1 MKNLKTTLVS
11 MAALSAA
18 AFTSFAQ
25 EQAQPAAAAPEAS
38 AVQPASN
45 AVSTTVNTKFGK
57 LKITTVKGADSDVIS
72 VVTPNLPAKVNEVEL
87 VNTLVAV
94 IMSITDDIKHQDA
107 LKAFAAS
114 VSTLSLGDMGGKS
127 VSLNATFP
135 KAGNPNLEL
144 LVGKAVVEFAPEIT
158 TAGEVKG
165 DVVVTDERGAKTST
179 AVDVKSTPA
188 GVSGTVGGSNVTA
201 STPSV
206 SQPEAAPVSVPDAQ
220 EAISTTNDS
229 VNDTVGDG
237 KGISPEA

>member
-25 EQAQPAAAAPEAS
+25 EQTQPEAAAPEAS

-87 VNTLVAV
+87 VNILAAV
-94 IMSITDDIKHQDA
+94 VMSITDDIKHHDA

-114 VSTLSLGDMGGKS
+114 VSSLSLGDMGGKS
-127 VSLNATFP
+127 VTLNATFP
-135 KAGNPNLEL
+135 KANLEL
-144 LVGKAVVEFAPEIT
+144 LVGKSVVEFAPEIT

-188 GVSGTVGGSNVTA
+188 GVSGTVGGSIVTA
-201 STPSV
+201 PTPSV

-229 VNDTVGDG
+229 VNDTVGQG